1 MRRLLIFVRCLKKMI
16 RESLLNQKI
25 LKKGYLN
32 FIPSS
37 ENNYRPSFFESRFL
51 FYALFLI
58 LVLRLFV
65 VPLIFCLPN
74 SNFFAEV
81 TKTALFD
88 SINEE
93 RAVQGLGRLENDS
106 QLDGAAYAKAQNM
119 LEESYFAHTSPEGI
133 NPWHWFHGQ
142 GYRYQYAGENLAI
155 GFLNS
160 REVTK
165 AWMDSNAHRQ
175 NILNPN
181 YEDMGLAVVQ
191 GEFQGQET
199 TLVVQL
205 FGTKTSAEY
214 AVAEEEISPLA
225 TSATIEEKSSVR
237 GATEIN
243 GEESTEGEVTDIEPA
258 SEAEL
263 EGKEGVYPATP
274 PPVEFSPGSQSP
286 SPWFSFLNFLNQ
298 RYETITRGIAFAFF
312 ILVGSA
318 IFLLIVI
325 RIDQQ
330 APDLILKGS
339 AAFALLIIFLLF
351 EGEILLELFPHHFLI
366 G

>member
-1 MRRLLIFVRCLKKMI
+1 MRKLLVFGRFLKKKMT

-25 LKKGYLN
+25 LRKGYLS

-58 LVLRLFV
+58 LVLRILV
-65 VPLIFCLPN
+65 IPLVLYLPT
-74 SNFFAEV
+74 SHFFAEV
-81 TKTALFD
+81 TETALFD

-93 RAVQGLGRLENDS
+93 RAVQGLGLLENDF

-119 LEESYFAHTSPEGI
+119 LEEGYFAHTSPEGI
-133 NPWHWFHGQ
+133 NPWYWFRNQ

-165 AWMDSNAHRQ
+165 AWMDSGAHRQ

-191 GEFQGQET
+191 GEFQGQKT

-205 FGTKTSAEY
+205 FGTKASVEY
-214 AVAEEEISPLA
+214 TMAEEEVSSFTPPA
-225 TSATIEEKSSVR
+225 TVEEESLVR
-237 GATEIN
+237 GVTEIN
-243 GEESTEGEVTDIEPA
+243 GEELTGEEKVAEFPSSA
-258 SEAEL
+258 SSL
-263 EGKEGVYPATP
+263 VP
-274 PPVEFSPGSQSP
+274 SSQVGFLPDSQP
-286 SPWFSFLNFLNQ
+286 SSPWAFLLDFLNQ
-298 RYETITRGIAFAFF
+298 HYETITWGIVLAFF
-312 ILVGSA
+312 VLVSLA
-318 IFLLIVI
+318 VFLLIVV

-330 APDLILKGS
+330 APDLIIRGS
-339 AAFALLIIFLLF
+339 VAFALLIVFLLF
-351 EGEILLELFPHHFLI
+351 EGEVFLRLFPHHFLI

>member
-1 MRRLLIFVRCLKKMI
+1 MTK
-16 RESLLNQKI
+16 ESLLNQKI

-58 LVLRLFV
+58 LVLRLLV
-65 VPLIFCLPN
+65 IPLVLYLPT
-74 SNFFAEV
+74 SHFFAEV

-88 SINEE
+88 SINDE
-93 RAVQGLGRLENDS
+93 RAVQGLGLLKNDF

-119 LEESYFAHTSPEGI
+119 LEEGYFAHTSPEGI
-133 NPWHWFHGQ
+133 NPWHWLRNQ

-165 AWMDSNAHRQ
+165 AWMDSAHRQ
-175 NILNPN
+175 NILDPN

-205 FGTKTSAEY
+205 FGTRAAAEY
-214 AVAEEEISPLA
+214 AVAKEEISPL
-225 TSATIEEKSSVR
+225 TTPVTMEEESFVKGV
-237 GATEIN
+237 AEIN
-243 GEESTEGEVTDIEPA
+243 GEELTGGEVTDTEPA
-258 SEAEL
+258 SEAEP
-263 EGKEGVYPATP
+263 EGKEEVYLATSLQ
-274 PPVEFSPGSQSP
+274 VEFSPGSQSP

-298 RYETITRGIAFAFF
+298 RYETITWGIAFTFF
-312 ILVGSA
+312 ILVGLA
-318 IFLLIVI
+318 IFLLVVV

-330 APDLILKGS
+330 APDLILRGS

-351 EGEILLELFPHHFLI
+351 EGEILLKLFPHHFLI

>member
-1 MRRLLIFVRCLKKMI
+1 MTK
-16 RESLLNQKI
+16 ESLLNQKI
-25 LKKGYLN
+25 LKKGYLH

-65 VPLIFCLPN
+65 IPLVLYLPT
-74 SNFFAEV
+74 SHFFAEV

-88 SINEE
+88 SINKE
-93 RAVQGLGRLENDS
+93 RVVQGLGRLKNDF

-119 LEESYFAHTSPEGI
+119 LEEDYFAHTSPEGT
-133 NPWHWFHGQ
+133 NPWHWFRGQ

-165 AWMDSNAHRQ
+165 AWMDSGAHRQ

-205 FGTKTSAEY
+205 FGTRTSAEY
-214 AVAEEEISPLA
+214 AVVEEEISPLTTPVA
-225 TSATIEEKSSVR
+225 IGEESSVK
-237 GATEIN
+237 GAAEIN
-243 GEESTEGEVTDIEPA
+243 GEELTGGEVTDTEPVL
-258 SEAEL
+258 EAEP
-263 EGKEGVYPATP
+263 EGKEEVYLVTSLQ
-274 PPVEFSPGSQSP
+274 VEPFSGSQSP
-286 SPWFSFLNFLNQ
+286 SPWFSFLSFLNQ
-298 RYETITRGIAFAFF
+298 HYEAITWGIAFAFF
-312 ILVGSA
+312 ILVGLA
-318 IFLLIVI
+318 IFLLVVV

-330 APDLILKGS
+330 APDLILRGS
-339 AAFALLIIFLLF
+339 AAFALLIIFLF
-351 EGEILLELFPHHFLI
+351 FGGEILLELFPHHFLI